1 MKKLIFILLLSI
13 GLFSCTESVET
24 KDFSVP
30 NNVVQQMESKR
41 MEFIKDSTFTDTIL
55 FFQADNNIDYYYL
68 YQINRNQSICL
79 NKVINI
85 VPAPGLLLIIFII
98 VFLGSFAFGIVQGS
112 K

>member
-30 NNVVQQMESKR
+30 NNVVQQIESKR
-41 MEFIKDSTFTDTIL
+41 MELIKDSTFTDTIL
-55 FFQADNNIDYYYL
+55 FFQVENDINYYYL

-79 NKVINI
+79 NKIDNI
-85 VPAPGLLLIIFII
+85 MPDSSMMIFFIVI
-98 VFLGSFAFGIVQGS
+98 VFIFGIIIGAGALKS
-112 K
+112 